1 MIIGSL
7 KRIQAA
13 CKKEEAAPRK
23 YKKKRMSELSD
34 SSLRKI
40 ARDESDPRHA
50 MAMRELKHRNAVNK
64 RNAKQGQ
71 GKGSKSSAPVKK
83 IM

>member
-7 KRIQAA
+7 KRLQAA
-13 CKKEEAAPRK
+13 VKEEAAPRK

-40 ARDESDPRHA
+40 ARDQSDPRHG
-50 MAMRELKHRNAVNK
+50 MAQRELKHRNAVNK

-71 GKGSKSSAPVKK
+71 GSKSSAPIKK

>member
-7 KRIQAA
+7 KRLQAA
-13 CKKEEAAPRK
+13 VKEEAAPRK

-40 ARDESDPRHA
+40 ARDQSDPRHA
-50 MAMRELKHRNAVNK
+50 MAQRELKHRSAVNR

-71 GKGSKSSAPVKK
+71 NSKSTAPIKK
-83 IM
+83 II